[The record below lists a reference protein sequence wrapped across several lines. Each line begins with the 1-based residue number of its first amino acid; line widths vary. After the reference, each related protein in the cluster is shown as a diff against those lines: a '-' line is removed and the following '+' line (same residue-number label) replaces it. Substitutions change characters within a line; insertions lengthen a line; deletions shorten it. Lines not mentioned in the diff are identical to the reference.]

1 MLTISIGKVMI
12 SKFYKIGLSLCVII
26 LFSGCAAVSYQ
37 PQVWKG
43 DANSVSVTRPA
54 MATSTDTSKIATQ
67 HCAQFGKKPSLTK
80 LANPWKIPMRDEFIC
95 EVEIQSKPE

>member
-1 MLTISIGKVMI
+1 MCLGEVMK
-12 SKFYKIGLSLCVII
+12 SKCFKNGLCLFMII
-26 LFSGCAAVSYQ
+26 LLSGCAAVSYQ

-54 MATSTDTSKIATQ
+54 MATSTDTTRIAAQ

-80 LANPWKIPMRDEFIC
+80 LANPLKIPMRDEFIC
-95 EVEIQSKPE
+95 EVDLQSKSD

>member
-1 MLTISIGKVMI
+1 MI
-12 SKFYKIGLSLCVII
+12 SKFYKIGLSLCVIS

-43 DANSVSVTRPA
+43 DSNSVSVTRPA
-54 MATSTDTSKIATQ
+54 MATSTDTTRLAEQ

-80 LANPWKIPMRDEFIC
+80 LANPLKIPMRDEFVC
-95 EVEIQSKPE
+95 EAESKPTSE

>member
-1 MLTISIGKVMI
+1 MS
-12 SKFYKIGLSLCVII
+12 SKFYKIGLSLCVFI

-54 MATSTDTSKIATQ
+54 MATSTDTSRIAAQ

-80 LANPWKIPMRDEFIC
+80 LASPWVVPMRDEFIC
-95 EVEIQSKPE
+95 EVESKPKSE

>member
-1 MLTISIGKVMI
+1 MN
-12 SKFYKIGLSLCVII
+12 SKCFKNGLCLLVII

-54 MATSTDTSKIATQ
+54 MATSTDTTRIAAE

-80 LANPWKIPMRDEFIC
+80 LANPLKIPMRDEFIC
-95 EVEIQSKPE
+95 EVDLQSKSD

>member
-1 MLTISIGKVMI
+1 MKN
-12 SKFYKIGLSLCVII
+12 KPCKIALGLCLMV
-26 LFSGCAAVSYQ
+26 LFSGCAAVSFQ

-54 MATSTDTSKIATQ
+54 MATSTDTSKIAAQ